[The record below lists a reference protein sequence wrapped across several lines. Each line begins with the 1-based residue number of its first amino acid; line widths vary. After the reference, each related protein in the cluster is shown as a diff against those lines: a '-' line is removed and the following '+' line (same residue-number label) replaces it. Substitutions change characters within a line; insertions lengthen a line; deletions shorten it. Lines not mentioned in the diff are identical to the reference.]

1 MKQAVLRYIV
11 TFLMFMALFIIEK
24 PIFMLVYSSL
34 YPGIG
39 IGDVFSVIWHGLLI
53 DASVSGYL
61 TVIPALLILVMLLVR
76 SRVTD
81 IIARIYFIIV
91 SLLLAAIFV
100 GDTVLYGYWGFKLDA
115 TPLFYF
121 ASSPSAAMASV
132 STWQVIGGVMLW
144 LVVAALFYTAF
155 YFTSLR
161 IKVSPLSKKR
171 KPWGVALGLFMTALL
186 FLPIRGGVTVSTMNV
201 SYAYFSQNQR
211 LNHAA
216 VNPAFSLLYSLNQQK
231 DFSKQFRYFD
241 NDEAT
246 RIAAE
251 LTDTRF
257 TGDTTLLNTDRPDVW
272 IIIAESFSAHL
283 MPSLGGEPIAV
294 KLDSIA
300 RSGLLFTN
308 FYASSFRTDRSLPA
322 ILSGFPGQPNTS
334 VMKYVKKAEHLPS
347 IPQSLRKAGYD
358 CAYYYG
364 GDVNFTNM
372 LAYLVNCGFSHIVS
386 DKDFSISEKASKWGA
401 HDHTLFAHVIAENA
415 ADTVAGPRFRV
426 VQTSSSHEPFE
437 VPFHSNFTDKR
448 LNAFAYSD
456 NAIAT
461 FVNSLAT
468 SPRWDRTLVVIVPD
482 HYGVY
487 PDNLTDPQSRH
498 RVPLIMTGGALKRRG
513 TIATVGDQTDIAA
526 TLLDALAI
534 QHRDFKFSTNLM
546 DSVAPHYAFFTSPSD
561 FGLVSATDTVTYSIE
576 SDQPI
581 KMQGRN
587 PGKALDRAKA
597 YLQKIYDAMSDL

>member
-1 MKQAVLRYIV
+1 MKQAALRYIV

-24 PIFMLVYSSL
+24 PIFMIVYSSL

-61 TVIPALLILVMLLVR
+61 TVIPALLILIMLMVR

-132 STWQVIGGVMLW
+132 STWQVIGGIILW
-144 LVVAALFYTAF
+144 LVVATLFYTAF
-155 YFTSLR
+155 HFTSLR
-161 IKVSPLSKKR
+161 IKVNPLSKKR

-246 RIAAE
+246 RLVAE
-251 LTDTRF
+251 LTDT
-257 TGDTTLLNTDRPDVW
+257 
-272 IIIAESFSAHL
+272 
-283 MPSLGGEPIAV
+283 
-294 KLDSIA
+294 
-300 RSGLLFTN
+300 TN

-347 IPQSLRKAGYD
+347 IPQSLRKVRYD

-372 LAYLVNCGFSHIVS
+372 LAYLVNCGFGHIVS

-415 ADTVAGPRFRV
+415 ADTVAGPRFSV

-437 VPFHSNFTDKR
+437 VPFHSKFTDKR
-448 LNAFAYSD
+448 LNAFAYAD

-487 PDNLTDPQSRH
+487 PDDLTDPQARH

-534 QHRDFKFSTNLM
+534 QHKDFKFSTNLM
-546 DSVAPHYAFFTSPSD
+546 DSVAPHYAFFTSHSD

-576 SDQPI
+576 SDKPI
-581 KMQGRN
+581 KMQGQN
-587 PGKALDRAKA
+587 PDKALDRAKA